1 MRFPAPSTRIPPAHC
16 RSSQTRVAPAVK
28 RALDVVLASAILL
41 LTAPLIALAALAVVV
56 DSPGPP
62 LYRSLRVGRN
72 GRHFWMYKLRKM
84 HVDAGGPPLTVANDE
99 RLTRVG
105 RVISRLKIDELP
117 QLLNVIKGDMS
128 LVGPR
133 PQSPEFVAQHA
144 DDYAVILRVR
154 PGITGPSQVA
164 FAEEDRVLCHERPLL
179 QYLQRILPQKLALDQ
194 MYVSD
199 WSLRSD
205 LRILFWTF
213 VTVVLRV
220 PVAVHR
226 RDGRMSVRRRKRREP
241 AAPPTENLAEKAE
254 PAPAYQNAA

>member
-1 MRFPAPSTRIPPAHC
+1 MRFPAPSTQTPPAHC
-16 RSSQTRVAPAVK
+16 RSAQTRAAPAVK
-28 RALDVVLASAILL
+28 RALDVVVASAILL
-41 LTAPLIALAALAVVV
+41 LTAPLIALAALAVVI

-105 RVISRLKIDELP
+105 SVISRLKIDELP

-164 FAEEDRVLCHERPLL
+164 FAEEDRVLNHERPLL

-199 WSLRSD
+199 WSLRTD

-226 RDGRMSVRRRKRREP
+226 RDGRMSVRRRKRSEP
-241 AAPPTENLAEKAE
+241 AAAATENLTEHAE
-254 PAPAYQNAA
+254 PEPAYQNAA